1 MSFQSPLLLV
11 ALACIPLA
19 ALAYVVASRRRDRAT
34 GAFVSQALL
43 PSVAPNRPRWR
54 RHVPYGLYAVALTG
68 LVLALARP
76 EITVAVP
83 DERASIVLATDTSG
97 SMQATDV
104 TPSRL
109 AAAREA
115 ALDFVDDVPDQ
126 VRVGAVVFNHTV
138 RAIESPTT
146 QRGPV
151 RSALERPDPRGGTAT
166 GEALAASLG
175 LLEQRRP
182 GVRQAPAA
190 IVLLSDGASTHGRE
204 PLPVAEEAARN
215 RIPVYTVALGTNAG
229 TIEVETANGT
239 QERRVPPDR
248 NTLRRLAEV
257 SGGGYFEA
265 ADRLELS
272 EVYERLGSQVAK
284 RDEQREVSAA
294 FAGASALLLLAGGGL
309 SLRWFRRL
317 P

>member
-1 MSFQSPLLLV
+1 MSFGSPLLLLF
-11 ALACIPLA
+11 LAAIPLL
-19 ALAYVVASRRRDRAT
+19 ALAYVGYARRREHAAA
-34 GAFVSQALL
+34 AFASPALL

-54 RHVPYGLYAVALTG
+54 RHVPFALYGMALAG
-68 LVLALARP
+68 LAFALARP

-104 TPSRL
+104 PPSRL
-109 AAAREA
+109 VTAREA
-115 ALDFVDDVPDQ
+115 ALGFVDDVPDE
-126 VRVGAVVFNHTV
+126 VRVGAVIFNHTV
-138 RAIESPTT
+138 RSIESPTT
-146 QRGPV
+146 ERD
-151 RSALERPDPRGGTAT
+151 ALRRVVEEPEPRGGTAT

-175 LLEQRRP
+175 LLERRRP
-182 GVRQAPAA
+182 GAQPAPAA
-190 IVLLSDGASTHGRE
+190 VVLLSDGASTHGRE
-204 PLPVAEEAARN
+204 PLPLAEDAAARE
-215 RIPVYTVALGTNAG
+215 IPIYTVALGTDAG
-229 TIEVETANGT
+229 TIEVQTPNGT
-239 QERRVPPDR
+239 RQRRVPPDR
-248 NTLRRLAEV
+248 ETLRRIAEL
-257 SGGGYFEA
+257 SGGSYFEA
-265 ADRLELS
+265 DDASQLS